1 VGAPQGRLST
11 GLNQSAASGLDD
23 AIWAAL
29 DATPLFGAR
38 TGVGMFTEGVL
49 DALARRSDVEPVA
62 YAVTWRGRAEVGQLI
77 PRHARPARSPMA
89 ARPLRWAWAR
99 WNTPPIELWTGEIDV
114 VHGTNFVVPPARAAG
129 EVVTV
134 HDLTPMRFPELA
146 HPATLAYE
154 PLIRRALARGALV
167 HTPSSF
173 IAAEVVD
180 RFDVSADRVHAV
192 AEGIPPLPDV
202 AADEQ
207 VAGGA
212 PYVLTI
218 GTVEPRKDHP
228 LLVRAFDAIAAR
240 EPDLHLVIAGSDAWG
255 AAALTEAIAAARHRD
270 RIVRVGY
277 VDDEARAGLLNGAR
291 AFAFPSVY
299 EGFGLP
305 PLEAMRA
312 GVPVVAT
319 AAGPLPEVLGDAA
332 VIVPVGDADA
342 LAAALDEV
350 VHDDALRAR
359 LIAAGRTRAAGYSW
373 DRCADG
379 LVAVYRMAMA
389 SR

>member
-1 VGAPQGRLST
+1 LRV
-11 GLNQSAASGLDD
+11 
-23 AIWAAL
+23 AL

-38 TGVGMFTEGVL
+38 TGVGMFTLGL
-49 DALARRSDVEPVA
+49 LGALVTRPDVEPIA
-62 YAVTWRGRAEVGQLI
+62 YAVTWRGRAELSQMT
-77 PRHARPARSPMA
+77 PRGVRPARSPMA
-89 ARPLRWAWAR
+89 ARPLRWAWMR
-99 WNTPPIELWTGEIDV
+99 WDQPPIEWWTGEIDV
-114 VHGTNFVVPPARAAG
+114 VHGTNFVVPPAREAC

-146 HPATLAYE
+146 HAATLAYE
-154 PLIRRALARGALV
+154 PLIRRALDRGALV
-167 HTPSSF
+167 HTPSEF
-173 IAAEVVD
+173 VAAEVVD
-180 RFDVSADRVHAV
+180 LFGARPDRVHAV
-192 AEGIPPLPDV
+192 AEGIPALPDV

-228 LLVRAFDAIAAR
+228 LLVRAFDAVAGADA
-240 EPDLHLVIAGSDAWG
+240 DLHLVIAGPDGWG
-255 AAALTEAIAAARHRD
+255 ADALTGAIAAANHAD
-270 RIVRVGY
+270 RIVRLGY

-319 AAGPLPEVLGDAA
+319 AAGSVPEVLGDAA
-332 VIVPVGDADA
+332 LIVPVGDSDA
-342 LAAALDEV
+342 LAAALFEAVDDEPTRTRLIE
-350 VHDDALRAR
+350 AGRAR
-359 LIAAGRTRAAGYSW
+359 AALYSW

-379 LVAVYRMAMA
+379 LVGVYRKAMA
-389 SR
+389 G